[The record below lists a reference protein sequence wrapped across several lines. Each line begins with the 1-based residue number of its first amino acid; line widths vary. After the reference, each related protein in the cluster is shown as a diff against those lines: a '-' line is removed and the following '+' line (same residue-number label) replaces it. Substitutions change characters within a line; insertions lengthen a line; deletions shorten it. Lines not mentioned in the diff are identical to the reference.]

1 LRKGSILSNRV
12 KIIVI
17 SSAII
22 LLIITGSAFSSI
34 AVFGLV
40 MSNNG
45 SSIPQSVS
53 KKSVILIFY
62 DNPKSQFI
70 YAKPI
75 LDKYGFKASFFIVCN
90 WIESDKSR
98 MNWQDISALQKEG
111 HDIES
116 HTMNHKSL
124 IKMSAKQLN
133 YEVGQSRQCLADHG
147 INATVFSPPHGND
160 WNNATVI
167 DTVAKYYNL
176 ALGGFSD
183 LMYLHCDGLKKY
195 SNQTDCRTYDDNGRL
210 NFVNRYSI
218 REWSHNKVDMTLNYS
233 DSQIFPKFL
242 EEVHEQDNL
251 TSNNSDGTVNAI
263 PIVVYHN
270 IDNNKT
276 QSSTNVNLFA
286 AEMKYLHE
294 NGFKVYNMA
303 DVGYDKNHNYLYI
316 KH

>member
-1 LRKGSILSNRV
+1 M
-12 KIIVI
+12 
-17 SSAII
+17 
-22 LLIITGSAFSSI
+22 LL
-34 AVFGLV
+34 
-40 MSNNG
+40 
-45 SSIPQSVS
+45 Q
-53 KKSVILIFY
+53 
-62 DNPKSQFI
+62 
-70 YAKPI
+70 
-75 LDKYGFKASFFIVCN
+75 
-90 WIESDKSR
+90 
-98 MNWQDISALQKEG
+98 
-111 HDIES
+111 
-116 HTMNHKSL
+116 
-124 IKMSAKQLN
+124 
-133 YEVGQSRQCLADHG
+133 
-147 INATVFSPPHGND
+147 
-160 WNNATVI
+160 
-167 DTVAKYYNL
+167 YYNL

-183 LMYLHCDGLKKY
+183 LMYLHCDGWKKY
-195 SNQTDCRTYDDNGRL
+195 LNQTDCRTYDDNGKL

-251 TSNNSDGTVNAI
+251 TSNNKDGTVNAI